1 MRGARAGIASQLPVS
16 LRFTGAKKCRDAL
29 QFRPS
34 PVPAVMGSNY
44 RRMVCRVSAG
54 CWDGDARRP
63 AVAGAHHEWTNVT
76 RTTQTTQLARQT
88 TQLARQ
94 LVIGATVLSTAVLN
108 GMFGAGVG
116 KSHAGEP
123 GSGTLPATAE
133 TLASG
138 GRFGRGSDGWFCDIA
153 AATPMSPEEVD
164 AETRAAIARAG
175 DERMQKQMRRAK
187 HKSKGGKLV
196 KDPSRSRAPDP
207 SAIPS
212 NKEIEK
218 MALQSAWRPDKLKD
232 MTYTQFWN
240 LVEEGR
246 VESVRYTPDRR
257 SVVVRTKATAPGGAR
272 TEKVGLPY
280 DPELFDHLIKH
291 GTYIEPSEHNPALS
305 IVHALARLVFPVWF
319 SFLLIKFAFRIGRK
333 KKRDKIFGGAKL
345 ESISA
350 GGSKITFDD
359 IAGIDQVKSEI
370 TEVVSFLKDPQR
382 FLRLGARSPAG
393 VLLVGPPGTGKTLL
407 AKAIA
412 GEAGVPF
419 FSIAGTE
426 FMEMFVGVGASRV
439 RDMFQQARENAPC
452 ILFIDEFDGLGK
464 ARQYGGAGNDESVH
478 TINQLLAEMDGFE
491 DNTGVVVMAATN
503 RPAALDQALTRPGRF
518 DRIVHL
524 PLPNVEGRV
533 GILQVHAR
541 DKKVDPNMDFSK
553 LARATAG
560 FTGAELMNL
569 MNQAAIIAARQKQ
582 PYISSDE
589 AFEAL
594 EKIHREKMGGSITA
608 TEVEKDTIPERM
620 RRTIAIYEA
629 ARALIGYITPNF
641 DEIQRVS
648 VCPSGLA
655 TGHTYFLP
663 MEERL
668 ESRVTTRAYLE
679 SRMVVAIAGRCAE
692 QLVLGEANI
701 STAGAADLELANS
714 IAREMVYRCGF
725 GKRTGP
731 VALMDNEEVYLNR
744 SRTRKVAD
752 ISTEMAKVAYED
764 IVELLEG
771 AEAKAYWALST
782 NYEALEKLSNVLFEQ
797 ETLTGDEV
805 AELIESCNVTK
816 FDAPYVSGFSWNAD
830 GELMWPTKTGK
841 NGSANGDASNG
852 GTPSWW
858 SSKNQYEPR
867 KDIADL
873 LGEYK

>member
-1 MRGARAGIASQLPVS
+1 MIGTSVFSA
-16 LRFTGAKKCRDAL
+16 AL
-29 QFRPS
+29 F
-34 PVPAVMGSNY
+34 
-44 RRMVCRVSAG
+44 
-54 CWDGDARRP
+54 
-63 AVAGAHHEWTNVT
+63 
-76 RTTQTTQLARQT
+76 
-88 TQLARQ
+88 
-94 LVIGATVLSTAVLN
+94 N
-108 GMFGAGVG
+108 GTFGLGVG
-116 KSHAGEP
+116 KSHAMSMEDGRDLAVAESVTFT
-123 GSGTLPATAE
+123 GTADRSGRTGRT
-133 TLASG
+133 G
-138 GRFGRGSDGWFCDIA
+138 GCWSCDIA
-153 AATPMSPEEVD
+153 AAAPMSPEEVD

-175 DERMQKQMRRAK
+175 NERLQKQMRRAK

-196 KDPSRSRAPDP
+196 KDPSQSRAPDP
-207 SAIPS
+207 TAIPS
-212 NKEIEK
+212 NKDIEK

-257 SVVVRTKATAPGGAR
+257 SIVVKTKTSAPGGAR

-291 GTYIEPSEHNPALS
+291 GTYIEPSDHNPALS
-305 IVHALARLVFPVWF
+305 IVHTMARLVFPVWF

-350 GGSKITFDD
+350 RDSKITFDD
-359 IAGIDQVKSEI
+359 IAGIDQVKAEI

-439 RDMFQQARENAPC
+439 RDMFQQARDNAPC

-524 PLPNVEGRV
+524 PLPNVEGRI

-541 DKKVDPNMDFSK
+541 DKKVDPDMDFSK

-648 VCPSGLA
+648 VCPGGLA

-692 QLVLGEANI
+692 QLVLGEANL

-744 SRTRKVAD
+744 SRTRKVSD

-764 IVELLEG
+764 VVELLEG

-782 NYEALEKLSNVLFEQ
+782 NYDALEKLSNILFEQ
-797 ETLTGDEV
+797 ETLTGEEV
-805 AELIESCNVTK
+805 AGLIESCNPTK
-816 FDAPYVSGFSWNAD
+816 FDAPYVSGFCWSAD
-830 GELMWPTKTGK
+830 GELVWPEKDG
-841 NGSANGDASNG
+841 NASNG
-852 GTPSWW
+852 AANGSVANGNGAKAAPSWW
-858 SSKNQYEPR
+858 SSKNQYSPR